1 MKAFKHIL
9 VALDFSKC
17 ADHAFGYAAQ
27 MVAESGG
34 RVTVV
39 HVTAVHPPFTMDS
52 RALLWALDDL
62 AEKREK
68 RHLTEHVN
76 ELLGR
81 QKVRFEVETPWG
93 DPAQTI
99 VDRSRELG
107 CDLVVIGTHGRS
119 GWNRLVIGSVAE
131 KVVRH
136 APCPV
141 LTVRLPET
149 RPVPTRRAAARPRA
163 GGKRAAKRA

>member
-1 MKAFKHIL
+1 MKAFKHVL
-9 VALDFSKC
+9 VALDFSEC

-27 MVAESGG
+27 LAREAGG
-34 RVTVV
+34 KMTVV

-52 RALLWALDDL
+52 RALLWALDDR

-68 RHLTEHVN
+68 KHLTDHVN

-99 VDRSRELG
+99 VDRSQELG
-107 CDLVVIGTHGRS
+107 CDLIVLGTHGRS

-136 APCPV
+136 ALCPV
-141 LTVRLPET
+141 LTVRMPGT
-149 RPVPTRRAAARPRA
+149 PKTAGRRGIRL
-163 GGKRAAKRA
+163 KRG